1 MSLYGALFA
10 GVSALNAQSQSM
22 GMISDNIANVNTIGY
37 KRTEASFSSL
47 VTASTRSTAYSPGAV
62 RAASLTRVDQ
72 QGILQQSRSGT
83 DIAISGNGFFVVKD
97 SIADGLQEAF
107 YTRAGQFSED
117 SQGNLV
123 NPSGKFLMGW
133 PVDQNGLIPSSSGD
147 LSSLEPIDVAFLGG
161 LSRATTTADIGLNL
175 DARKEPYVYPLTAP
189 TTNTQH
195 ATSAL
200 RVYDSLGQAQD
211 VKIKFFHTTS
221 PTATAAGSTSIKS
234 LTSPVLFDSFPSI
247 SATATYTST
256 VNIAGTLGA
265 LAPTMTTGESFV
277 LKMNGETQT
286 IALDST
292 WTLANLVT
300 AINSAFT
307 GSPATASGGNLEL
320 SASTPIEI
328 KAGGSPQISEAN
340 LNALGISYLVQPRD
354 PKTFTLQD
362 GASPA
367 QTVTVSEGNTSAD
380 LVAQINALSGINAQF
395 DKDGNVVITADSS
408 GVNLV
413 LGGVGGAIP
422 QISAAG
428 LSSLGF
434 SAGTFIPPASPTLLT
449 PLGVTANPQNWWHVE
464 ITGSNGLL
472 LTSGMLNFDGQGQ
485 INSNA
490 DPAELALS
498 NIVWGNGSDPQ
509 DISLEVSN
517 FTQFA
522 SENNTVYTNQ
532 NGAELGLRTGVSI
545 DRDGFV
551 VARFSN
557 GQSTKLYKLPIATFS
572 NANGL
577 SAKNGNIYQQSN
589 DSGVYNLREAGKG
602 SAGTVESGTLES
614 SNVDLADEFS
624 KMIVTQRAYSA
635 GTKIINTSD
644 QMLEE
649 LLRLR

>member
-123 NPSGKFLMGW
+123 NPAGKFLMGW
-133 PVDQNGLIPSSSGD
+133 PVDQDGLIPSSSGD
-147 LSSLEPIDVAFLGG
+147 LSSLQPVDVAFLGG

-175 DARKEPYVYPLTAP
+175 DARKEPYVYPLSAP
-189 TTNTQH
+189 STNTQH

-221 PTATAAGSTSIKS
+221 PTATAAGTASVKT
-234 LTSPVLFDSFPSI
+234 LASPVLFDAFPAI
-247 SATATYTST
+247 SSTATYTST
-256 VNIAGTLGA
+256 VDITGTLGA
-265 LAPTMTTGESFV
+265 LAPAMTTGDSMI
-277 LKMNGETQT
+277 LKLNGETQT

-292 WTLANLVT
+292 WSLAQLVT

-307 GSPATASGGNLEL
+307 GSPASASGNRLVL
-320 SASTPIEI
+320 TASTPIEI

-340 LNALGISYLVQPRD
+340 LNALGLQYLVQPRD

-362 GASPA
+362 GANPA
-367 QTVTVSEGNTSAD
+367 QTITVSEGETSAD
-380 LVAQINALSGINAQF
+380 LVAHINALSGINAQF
-395 DKDGNVVITADSS
+395 DKDGNIIIAADSS

-413 LGGVGGAIP
+413 LGGVGGASP
-422 QISAAG
+422 QISSAG
-428 LSSLGF
+428 LAALGL
-434 SAGTFIPPASPTLLT
+434 SAGTFTPPASPTLLT
-449 PLGVTANPQNWWHVE
+449 PLGTTANPQNWWHVE
-464 ITGSNGLL
+464 LTGSNGLL
-472 LTSGMLNFDGQGQ
+472 LTSGMLNFDGQGR
-485 INSNA
+485 INSNT
-490 DPAELALS
+490 DPA
-498 NIVWGNGSDPQ
+498 NIDLTNIIWGNGSDPQ
-509 DISLEVSN
+509 SISLKVSN

-545 DRDGFV
+545 DRDGYV

-589 DSGVYNLREAGKG
+589 ESGVYNLREAGKG

-635 GTKIINTSD
+635 GTKIISTAD
-644 QMLEE
+644 QMLQE
-649 LLRLR
+649 LLQLR

>member
-10 GVSALNAQSQSM
+10 GVSALNSQSQAM
-22 GMISDNIANVNTIGY
+22 GMISDNIANVNTVGY

-47 VTASTRSTAYSPGAV
+47 VTAQTRSTAYSPGAV
-62 RAASLTRVDQ
+62 RAAALTRVDQ

-117 SQGNLV
+117 NQGNLV
-123 NPSGKFLMGW
+123 NPAGKYLMGW
-133 PVDQNGLIPSSSGD
+133 PLDADGAIPASSGD
-147 LSSLEPIDVAFLGG
+147 LSSLVPVDVAFLGG

-175 DARKEPYVYPLTAP
+175 DARKEPFVYPLTAP
-189 TTNTQH
+189 TTNTAQ
-195 ATSAL
+195 ALSSL

-211 VKIKFFHTTS
+211 VQIKFFHTTS
-221 PTATAAGSTSIKS
+221 PTATAAGTVAVKD
-234 LTSPVLFDSFPSI
+234 LTSPVLFDSFPAI
-247 SATATYTST
+247 SATATYTSS
-256 VNIAGTLGA
+256 VNIGGTLGA
-265 LAPTMTTGESFV
+265 LASGMTTGESFV
-277 LKMNGETQT
+277 IKMNGETQT

-300 AINSAFT
+300 AINNAFS
-307 GSPATASGGNLEL
+307 GSPAAASGGNLVL
-320 SASTPIEI
+320 TGSTPIEI

-340 LNALGISYLVQPRD
+340 LNLLGIQYTTQPRD
-354 PKTFTLQD
+354 SKTFTLQE
-362 GASPA
+362 GASAA
-367 QTVTVSEGNTSAD
+367 QTVTIDEGDTSAD
-380 LVAQINALSGINAQF
+380 LVAKINALSGINAQF
-395 DKDGNVVITADSS
+395 DKDGKIIVTADAS

-413 LGGVGGAIP
+413 LGGVGGAAP
-422 QISAAG
+422 EISTAG
-428 LSSLGF
+428 LAALGL
-434 SAGTFIPPASPTLLT
+434 SAGTYTPPTTPTLLT
-449 PLGVTANPQNWWHVE
+449 PLGTTANPQNWWHVE
-464 ITGSNGLL
+464 LSGSNGLL
-472 LTSGMLNFDGQGQ
+472 LTSGMLNFDGTGQ
-485 INSNA
+485 INSNT
-490 DPAELALS
+490 DPATIDLT
-498 NIVWGNGSDPQ
+498 NIIWGNGSDPQ
-509 DISLEVSN
+509 DISIKINN

-545 DRDGFV
+545 DKDGYV

-577 SAKNGNIYQQSN
+577 AAKNGNIYQQSN
-589 DSGVYNLREAGKG
+589 ESGVYNLREAGKG
-602 SAGTVESGTLES
+602 SAGTVESGTLEA

-635 GTKIINTSD
+635 GTKIISTSD
-644 QMLEE
+644 QMLQE
-649 LLRLR
+649 LLQLR